1 MLPPVAE
8 GPEAIWR
15 PGVVPYVRPPHVTP
29 PRELL
34 TPVGRGTGKD
44 KGLAGVTHPPQVPEG
59 FTCGACVLLK
69 GSVANMTCPILSTH
83 FPGLQWKPVNGCST
97 VSEATPTLLPQPC
110 NPYFPTFHPPSYP
123 VVVREE
129 PGEEERL

>member
-1 MLPPVAE
+1 MQESGAITELLPPVAE

-15 PGVVPYVRPPHVTP
+15 PGVVPYVRPPLVTP

-44 KGLAGVTHPPQVPEG
+44 EGLAGVTHPTQVPQG

-69 GSVANMTCPILSTH
+69 GSVANMTCPILSTSRHIWTH
-83 FPGLQWKPVNGCST
+83 FPGLQC
-97 VSEATPTLLPQPC
+97 L
-110 NPYFPTFHPPSYP
+110 
-123 VVVREE
+123 VVTS
-129 PGEEERL
+129 